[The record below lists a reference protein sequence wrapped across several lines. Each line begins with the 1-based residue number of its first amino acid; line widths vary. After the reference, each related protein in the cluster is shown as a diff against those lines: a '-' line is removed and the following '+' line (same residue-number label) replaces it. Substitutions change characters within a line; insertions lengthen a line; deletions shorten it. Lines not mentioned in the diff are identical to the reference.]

1 MISKILMAFAAAALA
16 MSFSAGS
23 ARALIIAAPT
33 DVFFTIT
40 SDTEPTITFELPLSP
55 IPVNSDPGVNFD
67 VGSIPITVGGVSGYS
82 DDFTFWSATYGG
94 GLSESDGYFGSLGIY
109 ALQLYSGSE
118 SSPTFL
124 LGIYPGTYG
133 EEDPGATIEISGT
146 PLPSTW
152 TMLIAGFVGLG
163 FLAYRGKKSAAALA
177 VA

>member
-1 MISKILMAFAAAALA
+1 MNSKILMASAAAALA

-23 ARALIIAAPT
+23 ARALIAVPT

-55 IPVNSDPGVNFD
+55 NPFSSDPGADFD

-109 ALQLYSGSE
+109 AAQLYSGSE

-163 FLAYRGKKSAAALA
+163 FLSFRGKKSAAALA
-177 VA
+177 AA